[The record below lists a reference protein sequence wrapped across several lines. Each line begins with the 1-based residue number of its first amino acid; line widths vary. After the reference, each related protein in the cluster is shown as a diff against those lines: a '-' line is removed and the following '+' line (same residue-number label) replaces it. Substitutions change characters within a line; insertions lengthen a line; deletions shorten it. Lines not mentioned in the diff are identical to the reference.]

1 MSVAPTYKGKVI
13 LSSVLASYITQLI
26 GLALLFIYTIFI
38 LKVDYGT
45 NLPFIILLG
54 MVGSLA
60 GLSMGLVIGTLF
72 KANDNIKTGIV
83 ISVTMLRLFLIWNDG
98 NYHEIYH

>member
-72 KANDNIKTGIV
+72 KANDNVKTGIV